1 MRTFAF
7 SMAALA
13 ICLSAP
19 AAIAQQKDKSGTK
32 KEETIIIKKKG
43 GDGPQTVVEIKDGDV
58 YVNGEKVAGSD
69 DRDVRKKIII
79 DSDGDVGNAHPFNF
93 DSGPLGSD
101 RPMLGVMTNPQKSA
115 NGAFIEEVTSGSAAS
130 DAGLKKGDVITKIDK
145 EPINN
150 PKELIDV
157 IARHEVGDKVTVT
170 YERDGKTATTDATL
184 SGMMPQSLSRMY
196 NFRDFDDLSI
206 PNPMIPF
213 KFDASD
219 DLSQTPK
226 LGITVE
232 DRADDGGV
240 NVLEVKPN
248 SVAEKAGLRKD
259 DVITKLDDENI
270 NSVDELQRELRK
282 AKANAKIEL
291 QYQRSGKTATT
302 DILLPKQTKKK
313 DL

>member
-19 AAIAQQKDKSGTK
+19 AAYAQQKDKSNTK

-58 YVNGEKVAGSD
+58 YVNGEKVAGIGD
-69 DRDVRKKIII
+69 KATRKKIII
-79 DSDGDVGNAHPFNF
+79 DSDGDVADAPAFNF
-93 DSGPLGSD
+93 NGRSLGDD
-101 RPMLGVMTNPQKSA
+101 RPMLGVMTNPQKST

-145 EPINN
+145 EPIAS
-150 PKELIDV
+150 PKDLVDA
-157 IARHEVGDKVTVT
+157 IAKHEVGEKVTVT
-170 YERDGKTATTDATL
+170 YERDGKTSTTDATL
-184 SGMMPQSLSRMY
+184 SGMMPQGLSRMY
-196 NFRDFDDLSI
+196 NFRDLDELNI
-206 PNPMIPF
+206 PNPMMPF
-213 KFDASD
+213 RFDASD
-219 DLSQTPK
+219 DFSPTPK
-226 LGITVE
+226 LGITAE

-270 NSVDELQRELRK
+270 NSADELQRELRK
-282 AKANAKIEL
+282 TKMNEKIKL
-291 QYQRSGKTATT
+291 QYQRAGKTATT